1 MPVSTLLPVNVGTYT
16 GQRILRTNL
25 LKSSENE
32 RRLWETEMTREDEQK
47 NMPAIGFGF
56 FSWCVLFGFLGE
68 YCNAFSTYKGY
79 THAQLCS
86 LRFVCVCVC
95 MCVHV
100 LVDEANVQETR
111 ELELPKPKNTL
122 CARRSDLRKREEDTS
137 KSNTHKRRTRSRTF
151 IALLRSNSTV
161 LLLRC
166 KSVHILVRTDT
177 VFGTKVQ
184 ALSRLYNYW
193 TIVSLG

>member
-32 RRLWETEMTREDEQK
+32 RRLWEIEMTREDEQK

-95 MCVHV
+95 VCVSVCVWVCVCMCWSMKQTYKRLESWNCRSRRILCVHV
-100 LVDEANVQETR
+100 EVISGKEKKTQAKAIRIKEERDRERSLHCFARTVQCFYYGAKAYT
-111 ELELPKPKNTL
+111 
-122 CARRSDLRKREEDTS
+122 
-137 KSNTHKRRTRSRTF
+137 
-151 IALLRSNSTV
+151 
-161 LLLRC
+161 
-166 KSVHILVRTDT
+166 
-177 VFGTKVQ
+177 
-184 ALSRLYNYW
+184 Y
-193 TIVSLG
+193 